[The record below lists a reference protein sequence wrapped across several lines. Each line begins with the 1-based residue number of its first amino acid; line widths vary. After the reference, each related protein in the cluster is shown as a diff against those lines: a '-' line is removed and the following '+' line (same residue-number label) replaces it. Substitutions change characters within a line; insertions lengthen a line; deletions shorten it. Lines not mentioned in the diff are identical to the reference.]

1 MTTPAWAT
9 RMFLKKL
16 PNRHCTSHGQF
27 NRQVQGHGHGNR
39 HVDLRSPRPSPR
51 VHPSPAHPSEG
62 GETLT
67 GLLVGLAVGLL
78 VLAAGSALL
87 ASQLRAH
94 RSGLQD
100 RQLHTDLRS
109 AMDWVARELRKAQ
122 YTANAWQTRSPTVCA
137 DPFCPTPDNFRI
149 VGHQID
155 FSHDRNHNGI
165 KEDDECMGFRLT
177 QQSLHVR
184 RSCSSSGSWQAVTDR
199 TQVNISDLQWVLHCE
214 WRNGWWQ
221 RSVHM
226 SLAAAWP
233 SEPTRTI
240 KLSQT
245 IELRNLLP
253 DMAQSSPLGSLGA
266 LNCQ

>member
-1 MTTPAWAT
+1 MKPRAWVPV
-9 RMFLKKL
+9 MFFQMWPHMHDQLHCYL
-16 PNRHCTSHGQF
+16 HCYLHRHLSKHLRHLRVRPTST
-27 NRQVQGHGHGNR
+27 
-39 HVDLRSPRPSPR
+39 RPSER
-51 VHPSPAHPSEG
+51 

-67 GLLVGLAVGLL
+67 GLLVGLAVGLV

-94 RSGLQD
+94 RAALQD

-122 YTANAWQTRSPTVCA
+122 YTANAWQTRSPTVCT
-137 DPFCPTPDNFRI
+137 DPFCQTPDNFSI

-165 KEDDECMGFRLT
+165 KEDDECLGFRLT
-177 QQSLHVR
+177 QQSLHAR
-184 RSCSSSGSWQAVTDR
+184 RTCSGSGNWQAVTDR
-199 TQVNISDLQWVLHCE
+199 AQVNIRDLQWVLHCE

-221 RSVHM
+221 RSVQM
-226 SLAAAWP
+226 SLAASWP

-240 KLSQT
+240 QLTQT

-253 DMAQSSPLGSLGA
+253 DIPQASQPGSQTA
-266 LNCQ
+266 LNCP